1 MQKAGINPN
10 LVEVNPA
17 NSGGG
22 ITSATGLD
30 TSMITKAQEEK
41 INTLLEMY
49 KQEWKDYEMTW
60 DNVISIINSILGNV
74 GGYASAGLSAVAG
87 ALVG

>member
-1 MQKAGINPN
+1 
-10 LVEVNPA
+10 
-17 NSGGG
+17 
-22 ITSATGLD
+22 
-30 TSMITKAQEEK
+30 
-41 INTLLEMY
+41 MY